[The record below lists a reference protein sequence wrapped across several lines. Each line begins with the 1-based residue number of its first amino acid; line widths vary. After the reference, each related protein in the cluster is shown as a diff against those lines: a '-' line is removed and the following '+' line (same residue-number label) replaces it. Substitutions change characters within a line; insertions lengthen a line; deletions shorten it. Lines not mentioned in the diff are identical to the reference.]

1 MPHRHQTRSTP
12 GGAVPRDA
20 CGISRAMPTPA
31 ERRALTVD
39 WGIAAVL
46 YLVAGAVLASWLTSL
61 GITRI
66 RPRPPA

>member
-1 MPHRHQTRSTP
+1 
-12 GGAVPRDA
+12 V
-20 CGISRAMPTPA
+20 GISRAIPTPA